1 LQRKRVHRC
10 LFLIAPA
17 VACAGVAFSQA
28 AMANKNLPAVGN
40 AAPELLLTQV
50 MQAPAGTKTDWAALR
65 GKVIVL
71 EFWATW
77 CAPCIGEIPVLNAL
91 NASVD
96 PSKVQIVSVDDEDPA
111 VVQAFLKKKPISGW
125 IGLDTSGKV
134 FDRYGVYS
142 RPETIIVGP
151 DGRVASTTMRPESLN
166 AANLLALANGA
177 PLKPAAP
184 NAATQSQLDQA
195 TAQAFSDQV
204 SKSATTAG
212 ALFEI
217 SLTAAGHVEAGKEPE
232 THLMMRGPG
241 QMDVTNASATV
252 LLNMA
257 LGIPATRITGAK
269 EIDNALYNLHVEAP
283 NAEPKQLASAV
294 ELAIATGA
302 HLRIERQ
309 TAMKDAYVLTAT
321 PEAAGHLTHPPGGGA
336 AFYSTKRQ
344 VLQCLNATLS
354 QVAGGLE
361 KALEMPVV
369 DETGLDGMVMDTLKI
384 APTDVASAN
393 AALAT
398 LGLKLAAAKRPIET
412 LTVTAE
418 PFPAGAHAAN

>member
-1 LQRKRVHRC
+1 MHRC
-10 LFLIAPA
+10 LFLIVPA
-17 VACAGVAFSQA
+17 VACAGMAFSQA
-28 AMANKNLPAVGN
+28 AMANKNLPAVGK
-40 AAPELLLTQV
+40 AAPELSLTQLI
-50 MQAPAGTKTDWAALR
+50 QAPAGSSADWAGLR
-65 GKVIVL
+65 GKVVVL

-77 CAPCIGEIPVLNAL
+77 CAPCIGEIPVLNQLA
-91 NASVD
+91 ASVD
-96 PSKVQIVSVDDEDPA
+96 SSKVQIVSVDDEDPA
-111 VVQAFLKKKPISGW
+111 VVQAFLKKNPISGW
-125 IGLDTSGKV
+125 IGMDTSGKV

-142 RPETIIVGP
+142 RPETIVVGP
-151 DGRVASTTMRPESLN
+151 DGRVASTTMRPEALN
-166 AANLLALANGA
+166 AANLLALANGG
-177 PLKPAAP
+177 PLNAAAP
-184 NAATQSQLDQA
+184 SAATQAQLDQA
-195 TAQAFSDQV
+195 TEQAFSAQV
-204 SKSATTAG
+204 SQSATTAG

-217 SLTAAGHVEAGKEPE
+217 SLTAAGHVEEGKEPE

-241 QMDVTNASATV
+241 EMDVTNASATA

-257 LGIPATRITGAK
+257 LSIPETRITGAK
-269 EIDNALYNLHVEAP
+269 EIGNALYNLHVEAP
-283 NAEPKQLASAV
+283 NAESKQLAGAV
-294 ELAIATGA
+294 ELAIASGT
-302 HLRIERQ
+302 HLRITRQ

-344 VLQCLNATLS
+344 VLQCFNATLG

-384 APTDVASAN
+384 APKDIASAN

-398 LGLKLAAAKRPIET
+398 LGLKLTAAKRPIEM

-418 PFPAGAHAAN
+418 QASPVESR

>member
-1 LQRKRVHRC
+1 VHRC
-10 LFLIAPA
+10 LSLIAPA

-28 AMANKNLPAVGN
+28 AVANKNLPAVGN
-40 AAPELLLTQV
+40 AAPELSLTQV
-50 MQAPAGTKTDWAALR
+50 MQAPAGTKADWASLR

-91 NASVD
+91 NAAVD
-96 PSKVQIVSVDDEDPA
+96 PAKVQIISVDDEDSA
-111 VVQAFLKKKPISGW
+111 VVQAFLKKKPINGW
-125 IGLDTSGKV
+125 IGLDSSSKI

-142 RPETIIVGP
+142 RPETVVVGP
-151 DGRVASTTMRPESLN
+151 DGRVASTTMRPEALS
-166 AANLLALANGA
+166 AANLLALANGG
-177 PLKPAAP
+177 PLNAAAP
-184 NAATQSQLDQA
+184 SAATQAQLDQS
-195 TAQAFSDQV
+195 TAQAFSAQI
-204 SKSATTAG
+204 SQSATTEG

-217 SLTAAGHVEAGKEPE
+217 SLTAAGHVEEGKEPE

-241 QMDVTNASATV
+241 QMDVTQASPTV

-294 ELAIATGA
+294 ELAIASGA

-309 TAMKDAYVLTAT
+309 TVMKDAYVLTAT

-336 AFYSTKRQ
+336 AFYSPKRQ
-344 VLQCLNATLS
+344 VLQCLNATMS
-354 QVAGGLE
+354 QIAGGIE

-384 APTDVASAN
+384 TPKDVASAN

-398 LGLKLAAAKRPIET
+398 LGLKLTAAKRSIET
-412 LTVTAE
+412 VTVTAV
-418 PFPAGAHAAN
+418 PVPAVAHAGT